1 MKGVEQMT
9 ATADPA
15 AKQMAR
21 FVVMY
26 DTPPTST
33 RSNVNTAMSTSRWR
47 NSIRACVVTRAVMS
61 RQP

>member
-1 MKGVEQMT
+1 MT
-9 ATADPA
+9 GTVNPA

-33 RSNVNTAMSTSRWR
+33 RSNVTTTMSTSRWR
-47 NSIRACVVTRAVMS
+47 NSIRGCVVTRAVIS
-61 RQP
+61 QQP